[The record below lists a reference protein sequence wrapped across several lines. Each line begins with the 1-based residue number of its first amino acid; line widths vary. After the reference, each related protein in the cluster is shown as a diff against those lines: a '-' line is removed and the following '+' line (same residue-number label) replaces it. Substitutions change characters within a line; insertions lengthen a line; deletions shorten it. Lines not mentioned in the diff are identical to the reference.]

1 SGVFD
6 AEVYPDL
13 PPARTVAGLV
23 GHYVSRAKQAA
34 LRSRHR
40 GGGKTAERETVV
52 AATAT
57 ATATTPAEWGG
68 RSALGGATGRYVVRS
83 VPVQTSRKENLRHR
97 LAAAAGVDSE
107 GVVLTGAGAGTG
119 DGGAGTGRPADALL
133 LLSGSHPG
141 RRLPFAKRF
150 LPDVYD
156 ELRLATSMRNS
167 GHLPKDL
174 AFWAVANPLTEAG
187 EAGVDGIRRKVDL
200 GAEVILTQ
208 PPLAWKPFERW
219 LQGVTASG
227 ALEGTASKAREGS
240 GDGSVGGG
248 VGGGVETPTSR
259 SWSSSRSDA
268 SGNRPA
274 AAGATLLIGMPVI
287 TSRRG
292 LQFWLDL
299 CGVSDR
305 GLREEVLNGF
315 ESPTADA
322 IAAAA
327 AAAAAV
333 GEPAKGGGGG
343 ESSFVLVEGVDAPF
357 GQAWFETT
365 MSRLKDLGG
374 DDSRVAGVHVM
385 APGSGPRERARAL
398 ASTGVF
404 GERRE

>member
-1 SGVFD
+1 MTFSQH
-6 AEVYPDL
+6 
-13 PPARTVAGLV
+13 T
-23 GHYVSRAKQAA
+23 
-34 LRSRHR
+34 
-40 GGGKTAERETVV
+40 
-52 AATAT
+52 
-57 ATATTPAEWGG
+57 
-68 RSALGGATGRYVVRS
+68 
-83 VPVQTSRKENLRHR
+83 
-97 LAAAAGVDSE
+97 
-107 GVVLTGAGAGTG
+107 
-119 DGGAGTGRPADALL
+119 
-133 LLSGSHPG
+133 
-141 RRLPFAKRF
+141 
-150 LPDVYD
+150 
-156 ELRLATSMRNS
+156 
-167 GHLPKDL
+167 
-174 AFWAVANPLTEAG
+174 
-187 EAGVDGIRRKVDL
+187 
-200 GAEVILTQ
+200 
-208 PPLAWKPFERW
+208 RW

-240 GDGSVGGG
+240 GDGRVGGG

-305 GLREEVLNGF
+305 GLREEVLNDF

-322 IAAAA
+322 TAAA

-333 GEPAKGGGGG
+333 GEPAKGRDRKDAATASSTALGLRRNTATEGDTKDGDRGGAKIGRPRPRGNGPRSKNSGGSSIDADRSLNSGGGGGG
-343 ESSFVLVEGVDAPF
+343 ESPFVLAEGVDAPF